1 MKTFTFLV
9 DQMKRCDLISQ
20 LQSDELNRN
29 LLLTWA
35 DNTCYVPMKLKPF
48 LRDEIIKWSDPQL
61 KESVDNVWWDIYGID
76 APFDDYYLS
85 YIIGTDSI
93 QATLPLVYSSRF
105 IFTTHFPGS
114 RRMQQFDICT
124 LEEGLI
130 LWANSINFLNR
141 KQRKILLKYLLRPKW
156 QPIPV
161 EGLKNV
167 WTVTYKI
174 HYSKLILYIVKG
186 V

>member
-9 DQMKRCDLISQ
+9 DQIKRCDLISQ
-20 LQSDELNRN
+20 FQSEELNKN

-35 DNTCYVPMKLKPF
+35 DNAFYVPMKLKSF
-48 LRDEIIKWSDPQL
+48 LRDEIIKWSDLQL
-61 KESVDNVWWDIYGID
+61 KKSVDNVWWDVYGID
-76 APFDDYYLS
+76 DPFDDCYLS
-85 YIIGTDSI
+85 YIIDTDSV
-93 QATLPLVYSSRF
+93 QATFPLTRSSRF
-105 IFTTHFPGS
+105 IFTTRFPGS
-114 RRMQQFDICT
+114 RRMHQFDIST

-130 LWANSINFLNR
+130 LWANSVNFLNR
-141 KQRKILLKYLLRPKW
+141 KQRKILLKYLPKPKW

-167 WTVTYKI
+167 WMITYKI
-174 HYSKLILYIVKG
+174 HYSKLVLYIVKT